1 MNTLDIGYNLD
12 RELRHL
18 RISVNRRLVHVRA
31 KVAGAPGGHHRIVT
45 SDGIRREIGNDQLTD
60 AFDKLMHDRW
70 RDIRTITLSPLDSNR
85 CLVTIELTDG
95 ADYPGVE
102 NSFYKTMAKIYA
114 QPTNQTWNIIS
125 GLGHPATPLSNRWN
139 SRSSSTIERR
149 RLIIRLRPATCG
161 AFSFTEIIFG

>member
-125 GLGHPATPLSNRWN
+125 GLGHQPRPYRTDGIVDHHRP
-139 SRSSSTIERR
+139 SSV
-149 RLIIRLRPATCG
+149 A
-161 AFSFTEIIFG
+161 A